1 MRLFVKAVA
10 AATGL
15 FAVVAGVWA
24 LADADGFASWAQ
36 FPPGPHF
43 VHDIGAFQLGIG
55 VSLLLALLWT
65 DALAVVLAGF
75 TVGNTAHVYNHVS
88 DSDLGGAG
96 WTPYAL
102 AAASVLAVAALVVRL
117 RQLGWVVGD
126 AGPAASP
133 VLAPFARQK
142 TVLLTTYRRDGTPV
156 GAPVS
161 IVVDGDIAY
170 LRSFEK
176 AWKTRRLARN
186 PDAIVTPSTMRGRPT
201 GPGLP
206 ATVRRVEG
214 ADARTARGALARKY
228 PVLHGVL
235 VPTMHRLGR
244 ARTGRTVHFALK
256 PSTPSTPSAPAA
268 SAASS
273 SSSATARQSP

>member
-1 MRLFVKAVA
+1 MRIYVTAIA

-15 FAVVAGVWA
+15 FAVVTGVWA
-24 LADADGFASWAQ
+24 LADADGFAEWAQ
-36 FPPGPHF
+36 FPPSAHF

-75 TVGNTAHVYNHVS
+75 AVGNTAHVYTHVA
-88 DSDLGGAG
+88 DTDLGGAG

-102 AAASVLAVAALVVRL
+102 AAASVLALAALIVRL

-126 AGPAASP
+126 AGGAASP
-133 VLAPFARQK
+133 DLAPFARQK

-161 IVVDGDIAY
+161 IVVDGDRAY
-170 LRSFEK
+170 LRSFER

-186 PDAIVTPSTMRGRPT
+186 PDAIITPSTMRGRPT

-206 ATVRRVEG
+206 ATVRRVAG
-214 ADARTARGALARKY
+214 VQARAASHALARKY
-228 PVLHGVL
+228 PVLHGAL
-235 VPTMHRLGR
+235 VPAMHRLAR
-244 ARTGRTVHFALK
+244 ARTGRTVHFVL
-256 PSTPSTPSAPAA
+256 TPTTPAA
-268 SAASS
+268 SVASS